1 MEGIDEYIR
10 NTQQEAEDKRAGF
23 ENEQRNFF
31 DRQEALREQVITDRR
46 IAAVSN
52 IRRIRKET
60 ISRIKADETE
70 WQGEA
75 GRWLY
80 TAGARPSSRP
90 RRRRG
95 GGAEEVQEGEL
106 GIPARAGRDRPRGSP
121 ARRRRPDLRGS
132 TRARPRT
139 PAVAVG

>member
-1 MEGIDEYIR
+1 M
-10 NTQQEAEDKRAGF
+10 AEDKRAGF

-80 TAGARPSSRP
+80 TARRKTELKAREDAEAAALKKSK
-90 RRRRG
+90 RRN
-95 GGAEEVQEGEL
+95 
-106 GIPARAGRDRPRGSP
+106 
-121 ARRRRPDLRGS
+121 
-132 TRARPRT
+132 
-139 PAVAVG
+139 